1 MHFNH
6 RQHQGGAMKAIA
18 LNLFSLGLLALS
30 ASHTALAADGLVTKS
45 SKHSVAIT
53 MDRIESVAKEKGMI
67 IFARIDHGAG
77 AEKVGLKMPAAQV
90 MIFGNPKGGTPLMLA
105 SPSTALDLPLRVA
118 VWEDAQGKVWV
129 GYNSVSFVKERH
141 SIAGKDE
148 LVKTLDG
155 ALDGITN
162 KALE

>member
-1 MHFNH
+1 
-6 RQHQGGAMKAIA
+6 MKAIA
-18 LNLFSLGLLALS
+18 LNLFTSGLFASGLVALALS
-30 ASHTALAADGLVTKS
+30 HTAVAADGLVTKA
-45 SKHSVAIT
+45 SKHPVAAT
-53 MDRIESVAKEKGMI
+53 MDRIERIAKEKGMT
-67 IFARIDHGAG
+67 IFARIDHAAG
-77 AEKVGLKMPAAQV
+77 AEKVGMKMPASQV

-105 SPSTALDLPLRVA
+105 SPGAALDLPLRVA

-129 GYNSVSFVKERH
+129 GYNTVTFIKDRH
-141 SIAGKDE
+141 GIGGKDE